1 MANTRPRRGEK
12 AFRFTAAALMF
23 TVLGAGGVLAQDMLS
38 PGLTPGA
45 RKPVP
50 QAPQSGLINDYPTAA
65 RADYVF
71 GCMVANGQTRT
82 ALEKCSCSI
91 DTIATILPY
100 ERYEEAET
108 IMSVGQVAG
117 QQAELF
123 RSTGIFRD
131 IVADLHRAQA
141 EAEVTCFY

>member
-1 MANTRPRRGEK
+1 MANPRAPRTAK
-12 AFRFTAAALMF
+12 AGRLAAVLMF
-23 TVLGAGGVLAQDMLS
+23 TVLGVGGVLAQEMLS
-38 PGLTPGA
+38 PGLTAGA

-50 QAPQSGLINDYPTAA
+50 QAPTTGLINDYPTAA

-71 GCMVANGQTRT
+71 ACMIVNGQTRQS
-82 ALEKCSCSI
+82 LEKCSCSI

-123 RSTGIFRD
+123 RNTGIFRD